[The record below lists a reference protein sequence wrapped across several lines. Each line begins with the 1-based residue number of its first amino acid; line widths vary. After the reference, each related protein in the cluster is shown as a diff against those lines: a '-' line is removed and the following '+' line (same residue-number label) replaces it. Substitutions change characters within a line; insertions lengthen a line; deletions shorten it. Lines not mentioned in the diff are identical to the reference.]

1 MSVFECNLS
10 NCRVLSDERG
20 RTAAKEL
27 QLAYLNTLFMQGA
40 CSLRTVLLIVAFYEA
55 V

>member
-1 MSVFECNLS
+1 M
-10 NCRVLSDERG
+10 LSDERE

-27 QLAYLNTLFMQGA
+27 HVAYVNTLFMQGA
-40 CSLRTVLLIVAFYEA
+40 CSLRTLLLIVAFYEA